1 MIILNVAD
9 YCHNCPEF
17 EAHVEKDILE
27 YEDFTGDKAHLVGI
41 KTNISCEHRDRCE
54 EIRKFIEKEKMK
66 NLL

>member
-1 MIILNVAD
+1 MICLDVND
-9 YCHNCPEF
+9 YCHNCQEF
-17 EAHVEKDILE
+17 EAHVEKNILE
-27 YEDFTGDKAHLVGI
+27 YKDFISDKMHFVGV